1 MYDTLTLQIYKLYYA
16 LCCGKTVI
24 FLRFVLLFT
33 YLYAQNLYLK
43 VLKASVINLKKQTDA
58 LKFIF
63 YRIAFFNALG
73 LENEEA
79 PWVSH
84 LHRA

>member
-1 MYDTLTLQIYKLYYA
+1 LYDTLTLQIYKLYYA

-33 YLYAQNLYLK
+33 YLYAQNLYLR

-58 LKFIF
+58 LTLIF
-63 YRIAFFNALG
+63 YRIAFFNALD
-73 LENEEA
+73 LKM
-79 PWVSH
+79 
-84 LHRA
+84 